1 MIRPTNWILR
11 SILAGCLMF
20 AGAAAA
26 RPAHALEIKRMTLSN
41 GATLLVSE
49 DHQLP
54 MVTVAIAL
62 DAGSRHDP
70 AGKAGLA
77 ALTARC
83 VNQGTQELSATAFD
97 EKVDF
102 MGSSLFVDADHD
114 YATAGFTALTKYEKE
129 TLGLLAG
136 ILSSPGLRDA
146 DIERKRAEQVAG
158 IKAAEEEPGYIGGVT
173 FAKSLFG
180 DTPYGHPTAGTSDSV
195 SKLSSDDVRNF
206 YRDYYRLGSAVIA
219 VAGDV
224 DAGEIKALLEK
235 SLPGPGGV
243 VGEQPQPAIPARP
256 AGLDIKL
263 IDRNVQ
269 QANVMLG
276 FIGIARSNP
285 DYYKI
290 QVMNYILGGGVFAS
304 RLMKTVRSKAGLAYH
319 VSSIFDARK
328 FPGPFAVVLQTKNQS
343 ANEAI
348 KMVLQQMRQI
358 QESPVSDAELDNA
371 RKFLVGSFPLK
382 IDRQEQI
389 AGFMLEVELFGLGLD
404 YAERYPKLIESVTK
418 QDVLEVARKYLHPDD
433 ALLVVV
439 ANQHD
444 AAINTAM
451 LNHTAAGATGGR

>member
-1 MIRPTNWILR
+1 MIRRPNWILTGT
-11 SILAGCLMF
+11 LAGCLML
-20 AGAAAA
+20 AGAAGAG
-26 RPAHALEIKRMTLSN
+26 PAHALEIKRMTLGN

-49 DHQLP
+49 NHQLP

-70 AGKAGLA
+70 PGKAGLA
-77 ALTARC
+77 MLTAQS
-83 VNQGTQELSATAFD
+83 VNQGTRELSATAFD

-102 MGSSLFVDADHD
+102 MGSSLFVSAEHD
-114 YATAGFTALTKYEKE
+114 YATAGFTALKKYEKDS
-129 TLGLLAG
+129 LGLLAG

-146 DIERKRAEQVAG
+146 DIDRKRAEQIAG
-158 IKAAEEEPGYIGGVT
+158 IKAAEEEPGFIAAIA
-173 FAKSLFG
+173 FAKGLYG
-180 DTPYGHPTAGTSDSV
+180 DTPYGHPTTGTSDSV
-195 SKLSSDDVRNF
+195 AKLSSEDVRNF

-224 DAGEIKALLEK
+224 DAGEVKALLEK
-235 SLPGPGGV
+235 SLPGPGGAV
-243 VGEQPQPAIPARP
+243 AAQPQPSVPALAP
-256 AGLDIKL
+256 GLDIKL

-348 KMVLQQMRQI
+348 KMVLQQMRQM

-389 AGFMLEVELFGLGLD
+389 ADFMLEVELYGLGLD
-404 YAERYPKLIESVTK
+404 YAEHYPKLIESVTK

-444 AAINTAM
+444 AALNTAM
-451 LNHTAAGATGGR
+451 LSQTAAGAGGGK

>member
-1 MIRPTNWILR
+1 MIRRRNWILK
-11 SILAGCLMF
+11 SILASCLML
-20 AGAAAA
+20 AGAAGT
-26 RPAHALEIKRMTLSN
+26 RPAYALEIKRMTLAN

-49 DHQLP
+49 NHELP
-54 MVTVAIAL
+54 MVTVEIAL

-70 AGKAGLA
+70 SGKAGLA
-77 ALTARC
+77 MLTARC
-83 VNQGTQELSATAFD
+83 VNQGTRELSATVFD

-102 MGSSLFVDADHD
+102 MGSSLFVDAEHD
-114 YATAGFTALTKYEKE
+114 YATAGFTALKKYEKD
-129 TLGLLAG
+129 TLGLLAA

-146 DIERKRAEQVAG
+146 DIDRKRAEQVAG
-158 IKAAEEEPGYIGGVT
+158 IKAAEEEPGYIAAVA

-180 DTPYGHPTAGTSDSV
+180 DTPYGYPTTGTSDSV
-195 SKLSSDDVRNF
+195 AKLNGDDVRNF
-206 YRDYYRLGSAVIA
+206 YRDYYKLGSAVIG

-224 DAGEIKALLEK
+224 DANEVKALLEK
-235 SLPGPGGV
+235 SLPGPGGAV
-243 VGEQPQPAIPARP
+243 EAQPQPTVSALAP
-256 AGLDIKL
+256 GLDIKL

-276 FIGIARSNP
+276 FVGIARSNP

-348 KMVLQQMRQI
+348 KMVLQQMRQM

-389 AGFMLEVELFGLGLD
+389 AGFMLQVELYGLGLD
-404 YAERYPKLIESVTK
+404 YAEHYPKLIESVTK

-451 LNHTAAGATGGR
+451 LNQTAAGAGGGK